1 MPSYF
6 YPRNVKTHMS
16 LTNTVWLY
24 RVKIKSAVFFG
35 FLIAMILFFRDFGAY
50 GTFVL
55 HLHK

>member
-24 RVKIKSAVFFG
+24 RVTVWIWKKSQVE
-35 FLIAMILFFRDFGAY
+35 LL
-50 GTFVL
+50 
-55 HLHK
+55 